1 MESYRRAA
9 VVHRRKPALN
19 GIIRGSCLCGGV
31 RFEVR
36 PPFIR
41 ANCHCSRCRK
51 HSGTAVCTQ
60 ARVWREQFTLIQG
73 ESLISVYGEGE
84 GAVKAFCSVCGSSLF
99 GGHWPHAKQ
108 VSIRMGALDDD
119 PGIEPQFHACVN
131 SRASWDHIADALPQY
146 QGAWTGSSDGSAPSC
161 PSQ

>member
-1 MESYRRAA
+1 VNET
-9 VVHRRKPALN
+9 
-19 GIIRGSCLCGGV
+19 IRGSCLCGGV

-41 ANCHCSRCRK
+41 ANHCHCSRCRK

-60 ARVWREQFTLIQG
+60 ARVWREQFTLIEG
-73 ESLISVYGEGE
+73 GSLIRVYGEGE

-99 GGHWPHAKQ
+99 GGHWPHGKQ

-119 PGIEPQFHACVN
+119 PGIEPQFHTYVN
-131 SRASWDHIADALPQY
+131 SRASWDHITDTLPQY
-146 QGAWTGSSDGSAPSC
+146 EGAWIESSDNSWPS
-161 PSQ
+161 SSST